1 MALVN
6 RKAAR
11 NVQDE
16 DQGPIEFINL
26 AEYKLPREIEN
37 RGMRSLKV
45 VDLERPENI
54 SRGSNFVY
62 TGNIVIF
69 DTSNAPTDQMNMV
82 NIERA
87 IKTLADETGGQHAK
101 LGSSYYIVTP
111 RDIYLDK
118 KKVRDDF

>member
-6 RKAAR
+6 RRAQK
-11 NVQDE
+11 NLQDDE
-16 DQGPIEFINL
+16 QGAIEFINL
-26 AEYKLPREIEN
+26 AEYKVARESETH
-37 RGMRSLKV
+37 GMRSLKV
-45 VDLERPENI
+45 VELERPENI
-54 SRGSNFVY
+54 SRGSNFIY

-87 IKTLADETGGQHAK
+87 IKTLADATGGQHAK
-101 LGSSYYIVTP
+101 PGSSYYIVTP

>member
-6 RKAAR
+6 RKAQK
-11 NVQDE
+11 NLQDE
-16 DQGPIEFINL
+16 DQGVIEFINL
-26 AEYKLPREIEN
+26 AEYKVAREGEI

-45 VDLERPENI
+45 VELERPENI

-69 DTSNAPTDQMNMV
+69 DASNAPTDQMNIV

-87 IKTLADETGGQHAK
+87 IKTLAEETGGQHAK